1 MGGIKDHDYCVEA
14 FDISQVD
21 PEAAAEAA
29 AAAAT
34 PAAPPPPKVEEELS
48 EMDKILSDVAM
59 GSANLEVTASPKSE
73 QASPPGSKKKKK
85 KKDKK
90 KKKKKERE
98 QKVKD
103 QRKLCPIFIW
113 RSSSSLV
120 V

>member
-21 PEAAAEAA
+21 PEAAAAAA

-34 PAAPPPPKVEEELS
+34 SAPPAPPKEEELS

-73 QASPPGSKKKKK
+73 QASPGSKKKKK

-98 QKVKD
+98 QKV
-103 QRKLCPIFIW
+103 
-113 RSSSSLV
+113 
-120 V
+120 